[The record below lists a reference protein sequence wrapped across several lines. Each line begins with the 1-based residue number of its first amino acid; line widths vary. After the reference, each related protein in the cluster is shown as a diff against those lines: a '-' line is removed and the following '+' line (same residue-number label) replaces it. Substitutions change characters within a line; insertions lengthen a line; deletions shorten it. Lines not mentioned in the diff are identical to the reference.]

1 MPESWIKIY
10 RKFEEWEWFQSAEMV
25 QLFICLLINASPL
38 PKRWKGMIIER
49 GQLMTSYESLHNKTG
64 LSIRTLRTCLGRL
77 EEKGEIIREATN
89 KFSIITICN
98 YDCYQDGD
106 FESDKQTTS
115 NGQTNDTHQPKPKKT
130 KEEIKADTERR
141 MKKFYTSL
149 IPFVQTYGKQMVREF
164 YDFWSET
171 NKSGS
176 KMRWEQQTTWVLE
189 KRLAYW
195 SRNDKSYKS
204 KSNGID
210 RTNNSTREERATGA
224 ANLVAR
230 LIADNKPVDE

>member
-1 MPESWIKIY
+1 MPDGWIKIH
-10 RKFEEWEWFQSAEMV
+10 RKFQEWEWYDKSEMV
-25 QLFICLLINASPL
+25 HIFLHLLLNASVSD
-38 PKRWKGMIIER
+38 REWRGMKVKR
-49 GQLMTSYESLHNKTG
+49 GQVITG
-64 LSIRTLRTCLGRL
+64 RKKISSETGISERTIRTCFQRL
-77 EEKGEIIREATN
+77 IETGEIEVKTTN
-89 KFSIITICN
+89 KFSVVTICKYEN
-98 YDCYQDGD
+98 YQSQSEETDQ
-106 FESDKQTTS
+106 
-115 NGQTNDTHQPKPKKT
+115 QTNTERPAEPKPKKT

-141 MKKFYTSL
+141 MKEFYTSL

-164 YDFWSET
+164 YDYWSET

-189 KRLAYW
+189 RRLEYW

-230 LIADNKPVDE
+230 LIADNQPVDE

>member
-1 MPESWIKIY
+1 
-10 RKFEEWEWFQSAEMV
+10 MV
-25 QLFICLLINASPL
+25 HLFLHLLLKANSED
-38 PKRWKGMIIER
+38 KRWQGMVIKR
-49 GQLMTSYESLHNKTG
+49 GQLVTSYDSLHTQTG
-64 LSIRTLRTCLGRL
+64 LSVRTLRTCISRL
-77 EEKGEIIREATN
+77 IETGEVERESTN

-98 YDCYQDGD
+98 YESYQGV
-106 FESDKQTTS
+106 EIENDKQET
-115 NGQTNDTHQPKPKKT
+115 NDGQTIDQPSKPKKT
-130 KEEIKADTERR
+130 KEQVKAETDKR
-141 MKKFYTSL
+141 MKDFYTSL
-149 IPFVQTYGKQMVREF
+149 IPYVQTYGKHMVREF
-164 YDFWSET
+164 YDYWSET

-176 KMRWEQQTTWVLE
+176 KMRWEQQPTWVLE
-189 KRLAYW
+189 RRLEYW

>member
-1 MPESWIKIY
+1 MPDGWIKIH
-10 RKFEEWEWFQSAEMV
+10 RKFQEWEWYDKSEMVHIFLHLLLNASASDKAWHGKEIKRGQVITGRKRISAETG
-25 QLFICLLINASPL
+25 IS
-38 PKRWKGMIIER
+38 ER
-49 GQLMTSYESLHNKTG
+49 TV
-64 LSIRTLRTCLGRL
+64 RTCFQRL
-77 EEKGEIIREATN
+77 IETGEIEVKTTN
-89 KFSIITICN
+89 KYSIVTICN
-98 YDCYQDGD
+98 YERYQYCVS
-106 FESDKQTTS
+106 E
-115 NGQTNDTHQPKPKKT
+115 NDQQETIERPSEKTPKKT
-130 KEEIKADTERR
+130 KEDIKADTERR
-141 MKKFYTSL
+141 MKEFYTSL

-164 YDFWSET
+164 YDYWSET

-189 KRLAYW
+189 RRLEYW

>member
-1 MPESWIKIY
+1 MPDGWIKIH
-10 RKFEEWEWFQSAEMV
+10 RKFQEWGWYDKSEMVHIFLHLLLNASVSDKVWHGKEIKRGQVITGRKRISAETG
-25 QLFICLLINASPL
+25 IS
-38 PKRWKGMIIER
+38 ER
-49 GQLMTSYESLHNKTG
+49 T
-64 LSIRTLRTCLGRL
+64 IRTCLQRL
-77 EEKGEIIREATN
+77 IETGEIEIESTN
-89 KFSIITICN
+89 KYSIVTICN
-98 YDCYQDGD
+98 YECYQCGIS
-106 FESDKQTTS
+106 ESDQQESTERPSVKT
-115 NGQTNDTHQPKPKKT
+115 PKKT

-141 MKKFYTSL
+141 MKEFYTSL

-164 YDFWSET
+164 YDYWSET

-189 KRLAYW
+189 RRLEYW